1 MDSSFQFDLPRVLML
16 ISLVATNNPCVVGH
30 LVGSAAL
37 HSALKK
43 GIIFIRKPFLKDNN
57 ISLFDL
63 RPCKILGELRW

>member
-1 MDSSFQFDLPRVLML
+1 ML
-16 ISLVATNNPCVVGH
+16 ISLVATNNPCVVGQLAH

-43 GIIFIRKPFLKDNN
+43 GIIFSRKLFLKDNN